1 MHRRAQILDS
11 LYELF
16 EPLREDSKYRY
27 DDSEFPVQIATIQRR
42 YIHWTV
48 LSQQGAI
55 PALLLN
61 YGDNRRKRK
70 GGENAEYASL
80 GEIEEF
86 LPFSLVAVM
95 KEMPDASEGSF
106 SRKPITDQVS
116 DMIYTVEKLINGSRD
131 LDVDGVV
138 NTEVESDRS
147 SEGAVAAL
155 EGSPWEIVKFRIIV
169 THIYRAATSV

>member
-1 MHRRAQILDS
+1 MKHRRAQIIFAL
-11 LYELF
+11 EALF
-16 EPLREDSKYRY
+16 EPLKEP
-27 DDSEFPVQIATIQRR
+27 SEFPVQIATLQRR

-48 LSQQGAI
+48 LAAQGAI

-61 YGDNRRKRK
+61 YGDHRRKLK
-70 GGENAEYASL
+70 GGSDSQYASL
-80 GEIEEF
+80 GEIEEY
-86 LPFSLVAVM
+86 LPFALTAVL
-95 KEMPDASEGSF
+95 KEVPGAPEGSF

-116 DMIYTVEKLINGSRD
+116 DMIYTVEKLINGSRE

-155 EGSPWEIVKFRIIV
+155 EGSPWEIVKFRVVV
-169 THIYRAATSV
+169 THIYRATTSV